1 MVDLTSYKKAD
12 LIDVARKL
20 DLAVNTKDTKKL
32 LIEKLE
38 AYISEAGPEGEALI
52 EASLEVE
59 EQEDDDDDDEE
70 TLAEKDEIVEV
81 DEEDEDKEY
90 KGPPIDVLKFFDPV
104 IDYFE
109 QYYSKLLDFT
119 DSVGITT
126 LEYNEELRENLSKTI
141 TLNYIEIAFE
151 IAYFFYMYVPLVA
164 VKDNS
169 SIHPL
174 LRENIPILSKCSLP
188 LPDLT
193 YLINFKILSITFNWA
208 LAAIVI
214 PLGLSYYF
222 NFTRRSLIIDDDTSV
237 MLRIYKYDPFI
248 FALSKVIIF
257 YFIVYSSNNLIT
269 LNSYSNI
276 FKALET
282 QVLIHLGFIKEFNSL
297 LGNFPLVLGIA
308 NVVIGLY
315 AQFEDF

>member
-12 LIDVARKL
+12 LVDVARKV

-52 EASLEVE
+52 EASLEI
-59 EQEDDDDDDEE
+59 DDGDDDDEE
-70 TLAEKDEIVEV
+70 TLADKDDVVE
-81 DEEDEDKEY
+81 EDKEY
-90 KGPPIDVLKFFDPV
+90 TGPPIDVLKFFDPV
-104 IDYFE
+104 IEYFE
-109 QYYSKLLDFT
+109 EYYAKVLDFT

-141 TLNYIEIAFE
+141 TLNYIEILFE
-151 IAYFFYMYVPLVA
+151 IAYFFYLYVPLVA

-169 SIHPL
+169 MIHPL
-174 LRENIPILSKCSLP
+174 LKDTFKGLNKCSLP

-208 LAAIVI
+208 VAAIVI

-248 FALSKVIIF
+248 FALTKVLIF

-269 LNSYSNI
+269 LNSYSDI

-282 QVLIHLGFIKEFNSL
+282 QLLIHLGFIKEFNVL